1 MKRTRRFFN
10 RILRIRG
17 LEGPLFSHPS
27 FIVTVRRVLARSVQT
42 FHPSDGLRGNTSESN
57 AVHEYPTKQCDLPC
71 LVSSVRVAILVVC
84 VSIRSFSS
92 KTVRRSLVTAL
103 RQKPRRSQNSRESI
117 SAFPDWKLSMRER
130 LGRRGDVADDHGVR
144 GPLAF
149 FGRVG
154 STAGLRSTFS
164 FFVES

>member
-103 RQKPRRSQNSRESI
+103 SIVKSPDVLKIPVNRSRRFPTGNCRCASVWVDAGTWRMITAFAGRLHFLDELVRPRV
-117 SAFPDWKLSMRER
+117 F
-130 LGRRGDVADDHGVR
+130 GRRFR
-144 GPLAF
+144 FL
-149 FGRVG
+149 
-154 STAGLRSTFS
+154 
-164 FFVES
+164 